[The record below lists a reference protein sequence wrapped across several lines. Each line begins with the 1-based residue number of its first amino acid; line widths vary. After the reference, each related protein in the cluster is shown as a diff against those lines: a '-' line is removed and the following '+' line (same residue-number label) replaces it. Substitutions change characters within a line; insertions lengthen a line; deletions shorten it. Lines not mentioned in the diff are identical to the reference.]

1 MFLSNCAG
9 VRSFRRSE
17 FTLPPSP
24 SGQVCKLSA
33 RQLAE
38 HYLTSTINKEI
49 NKPIAL
55 AFVSFYSVSESTK
68 HNLIDKCASATVCSP
83 RSAPGVG
90 IVAAIAD

>member
-1 MFLSNCAG
+1 MFGHFAVANLP
-9 VRSFRRSE
+9 FRLHPQDK
-17 FTLPPSP
+17 FAN
-24 SGQVCKLSA
+24 SA
-33 RQLAE
+33 PAQLAD
-38 HYLTSTINKEI
+38 HYLTSTINKVI

-55 AFVSFYSVSESTK
+55 AFVSSYSVSESTK